1 MILTVSSILSLGFTS
16 GIGFALAGMTNP
28 GSLLNFMDFRR
39 IPGVGEYLQ
48 SHFGRSI
55 ASPANWDPSVL
66 VVFASALATQLPL
79 YQFFIKGRKKSLFGS
94 NIAGAVLSGVSFRLV
109 AGAALFGAGWALAGF
124 CPGPALA
131 SAFAGAPRAS
141 AFLGTVLL
149 GMLTSALVDAKFN
162 ISQWLTAGRNTGLVG
177 SLAGMGILSAG
188 LALFRHFAT
197 PLEALSPVRLPLDP
211 VSPLKYAAAG
221 GALIGLSGFAYMLA
235 IGKTM
240 GLSGMLSHHFDPA
253 TTTSDRLDR
262 WVFLGGL
269 AASALFARFYYPAV
283 FISTAITMPLWKV
296 LLSGFMVGFGTAFS
310 NGCTSGHGLAGISRF
325 AVRSVVA
332 TATFFATN
340 VFVSTFVL

>member
-1 MILTVSSILSLGFTS
+1 
-16 GIGFALAGMTNP
+16 MTNP

-39 IPGVGEYLQ
+39 IPGVGSWLTN
-48 SHFGRSI
+48 HFGRSI

-66 VVFASALATQLPL
+66 VVFATALATQLPL
-79 YQFFIKGRKKSLFGS
+79 YQIFVKGRKKSFFGS
-94 NIAGAVLSGVSFRLV
+94 TYAAPIVASINLRLIL
-109 AGAALFGAGWALAGF
+109 GAALFGAGWALAGF

-131 SAFAGAPRAS
+131 SAFAGAPKAA

-162 ISQWLTAGRNTGLVG
+162 ISNWLTVGRNTGLVG

-188 LALFRHFAT
+188 LAFFRHFAT
-197 PLEALSPVRLPLDP
+197 PLESLSPVRLPMDP
-211 VSPLKYAAAG
+211 VRPLQYAAAG
-221 GALIGLSGFAYMLA
+221 GAIIGLSGFAYLLT

-269 AASALFARFYYPAV
+269 AASALVARFYYPAV
-283 FISTAITMPLWKV
+283 FITSALAMPTWKV
-296 LLSGFMVGFGTAFS
+296 LVSGFMVGFGTAFS

-332 TATFFATN
+332 TVTFFATN
-340 VFVSTFVL
+340 VLVSTFIL